1 MRFRRLLLP
10 ALLLAA
16 VSPLASG
23 CTSGTSD
30 AARSSNAVVPPP
42 PKADVHS
49 TDWHNASYSVAC
61 LDLGGPADQQVPV
74 TVVNGSGQTAPVSWF
89 GPPAV
94 KLDVAVKSVA
104 YGDLTGDGRDEAV
117 VRLTC
122 TPAQSNGIAQE
133 VQVFGP
139 GSELLATPRLKNT
152 PGSDFAPEIQSLDVA
167 NGRISGSAAYWAAG
181 DPHCCPSSTRPFTFT
196 WNADRSVFDQS

>member
-1 MRFRRLLLP
+1 
-10 ALLLAA
+10 
-16 VSPLASG
+16 
-23 CTSGTSD
+23 
-30 AARSSNAVVPPP
+30 
-42 PKADVHS
+42 
-49 TDWHNASYSVAC
+49 
-61 LDLGGPADQQVPV
+61 
-74 TVVNGSGQTAPVSWF
+74 
-89 GPPAV
+89 
-94 KLDVAVKSVA
+94 
-104 YGDLTGDGRDEAV
+104 

-152 PGSDFAPEIQSLDVA
+152 PGSDFAPEIQSLDVT